1 MYTMDQIHHIRQ
13 LYYEQGLSVTE
24 VAKTVGC
31 NWRTAQKY
39 IDMEDFS
46 PPVPVPQEE
55 VTHESKLDPFKTLID
70 SWLADD
76 KNAPRKQRHTA
87 LKIHKRLI
95 DEAEGYDC
103 SYRLTANYVKAK
115 KRELNLGKQENYI
128 PLIHR
133 PGEAQAD
140 FGTADFVENG
150 HYYKERK
157 YLVLS
162 FPYSNGGYLRLNYGE
177 NLECLLEGLQAMFE
191 YIGGVPTEIWFDNAS
206 SVVSQIIR
214 GGGRVITD
222 RFQRFSE
229 HYRFKAVFMNPQS
242 GWEKGNVENKVG
254 YLRRNELVPV
264 PDFSDLEVKNA
275 ELLVACDRD
284 MDREHYDKSRKI
296 SELFAEDK
304 SAFLP
309 LPSVRFDTA
318 GYGSATTDK
327 YGRFTLDDGAHRY
340 SVSPEFCEKTVHYK
354 LTSGTVVVMDAD
366 MHEIVSHRRLY
377 GKDEPE
383 SMDWLPYLKYI
394 SRKPRSLRN
403 SGIYDL
409 MPESM
414 QCFMDGCENSERGQ
428 ILKTLTELTERNG
441 FDSALLTVDE
451 AIKLQARDPESLKS
465 LHRRLFSDVPELPP
479 LDSSADIPLGKVV
492 LFKNDLSV
500 YDTALKGGVVND

>member
-24 VAKTVGC
+24 VAKIVGC

-55 VTHESKLDPFKTLID
+55 VTRESKLDPYKPLID

-87 LKIHKRLI
+87 LKIHKRLK
-95 DEAEGYDC
+95 DEAEGYNC
-103 SYRLTANYVKAK
+103 SYRLIANYVKAK

-264 PDFSDLEVKNA
+264 PAFPNLETKNA
-275 ELLVACDRD
+275 ELLDACDR
-284 MDREHYDKSRKI
+284 
-296 SELFAEDK
+296 
-304 SAFLP
+304 
-309 LPSVRFDTA
+309 
-318 GYGSATTDK
+318 
-327 YGRFTLDDGAHRY
+327 
-340 SVSPEFCEKTVHYK
+340 
-354 LTSGTVVVMDAD
+354 
-366 MHEIVSHRRLY
+366 
-377 GKDEPE
+377 
-383 SMDWLPYLKYI
+383 
-394 SRKPRSLRN
+394 
-403 SGIYDL
+403 
-409 MPESM
+409 
-414 QCFMDGCENSERGQ
+414 
-428 ILKTLTELTERNG
+428 
-441 FDSALLTVDE
+441 
-451 AIKLQARDPESLKS
+451 ARD
-465 LHRRLFSDVPELPP
+465 
-479 LDSSADIPLGKVV
+479 GKVV
-492 LFKNDLSV
+492 PHAEGRRLHPL
-500 YDTALKGGVVND
+500 